1 MSGRSNKKPDTIKIL
16 VCSGNLGNAQPDLD
30 SIDAWIPRD
39 GYCRHVL
46 DSKYPVAASPSN
58 GLGASLLDATPAA
71 NTPRLF
77 EQSLNSL
84 LLGAK
89 QSQQDIENGK
99 HHSNKRDS
107 RMSMINHATSC
118 DSLSNMDDLIGILE
132 EEETPQDDASYDAFD
147 ATQSLV
153 NNEQFDIIVIGMQ
166 ESTFDVIMHV
176 NTSNT
181 SNTSFI
187 SGDDLKTNPI
197 SPKDFNMS
205 TAALSLRS
213 PKELLSPLLAVTKG
227 VTKAATKTAKGSA
240 TIVTKAA
247 KKGAKNVSSLTAA
260 KDHTLTN
267 NKGSGNSD
275 THALHNLLQEQLPT
289 YTQAVSYQRGE
300 MRLIVLYQQD
310 AIDLDVLS
318 VKAQNTGRA
327 GLANKG
333 GIVTEISVNQTTR
346 LAFLTA
352 HLEAHEGQAK
362 YATRC
367 STIAD
372 IFKGTESSVSSL
384 RCDASISSHF
394 MFVTGDLNFRTRLP
408 NTEPGSPEHVK
419 LTHQL
424 AYDNNYAMLGKY
436 DELSHALQRKDCL
449 VGFQTPV
456 CNFPPTFKVERQE
469 GYKYKDNRSPSY
481 TDRILYLG
489 ADQLGEKI
497 NVLGY
502 EPIDSFSTSDHKPI
516 RGAFEVELNQ
526 KLKWRPVLANRCV
539 P

>member
-1 MSGRSNKKPDTIKIL
+1 
-16 VCSGNLGNAQPDLD
+16 
-30 SIDAWIPRD
+30 
-39 GYCRHVL
+39 
-46 DSKYPVAASPSN
+46 
-58 GLGASLLDATPAA
+58 
-71 NTPRLF
+71 
-77 EQSLNSL
+77 
-84 LLGAK
+84 
-89 QSQQDIENGK
+89 
-99 HHSNKRDS
+99 
-107 RMSMINHATSC
+107 
-118 DSLSNMDDLIGILE
+118 
-132 EEETPQDDASYDAFD
+132 
-147 ATQSLV
+147 
-153 NNEQFDIIVIGMQ
+153 
-166 ESTFDVIMHV
+166 MHV

-424 AYDNNYAMLGKY
+424 AYDNNYATLGKY